1 MGKKTHNRHHLTTN
15 FSIPKVSTPSP
26 AGARPTEKCA
36 NATPIVSICEWS
48 RRLGSHKGLV
58 MAQWSRTWESHKGL
72 VTAQWSRTWGSHKGL
87 VMAQLSLKRSHNGL
101 LADYQQPRL
110 RRPLFAVHRFSPC
123 CGNSV
128 CQPCGRPYRH
138 NMARFRP
145 CLSNQSFH
153 IAAQSS
159 SSHSLYFV

>member
-26 AGARPTEKCA
+26 VGARPTEKCA

-48 RRLGSHKGLV
+48 RTL
-58 MAQWSRTWESHKGL
+58 
-72 VTAQWSRTWGSHKGL
+72 GSHKGL
-87 VMAQLSLKRSHNGL
+87 VMAQLSLKGSHNGL

-138 NMARFRP
+138 NMARSRP